1 MILKE
6 ALKIA
11 LENEKITDNCEPNQI
26 YNICKELGYEGTEEE
41 FMEEFLNLLQNET
54 DQMNTNDLNMVSGG
68 KNNLISRIGACSLS
82 ALGALSMI
90 SSPVGAIAPIK
101 RRLPVAPTVSV
112 PQLVQKA
119 EAKSST
125 LIGKTWEFIKLHP
138 KLSVA
143 IAAGLPVG
151 SVALSIGGKKL
162 YDNMTYKNAF
172 IDDDRQWSSKLNQSF
187 EDGFNA
193 FNEKINSLKG
203 KKVVTQETIDE
214 IRKMMIFDSMT
225 EQSGQSGLIYL
236 VGLTCP
242 WLKER
247 LENEVFK
254 KCVKDEHGNL
264 KIDGGKA
271 IKIWNEAKKKMA
283 YDVKFAMEHDEKLF
297 QSLGYTVAA
306 YLNISISGS
315 DRAAIAVL
323 SDNPEI
329 CNIPQKLKLF
339 GNKISII
346 RAKKEEILNDCKGI
360 DGLDFENKIEV
371 LKRELDEQMSE
382 VDKLLK
388 ERDLSVKEMNEFGK
402 QKDVET
408 WSQKAAKVIKF
419 IEDKMDELDSINRNV
434 IDIGDRVESLKNEYK
449 KGVDEAKREEE
460 KRAKEEAHVGWFS
473 DQLDQ
478 LVENINSGNDN
489 NCSDLFKADALK
501 EVLSKNELDRISS
514 LNNVQFRAIHDKFIE
529 AFTLVTEKYLK
540 PRDSLVGYTDYLQMS
555 DINYTD
561 TISECKIFLKALLY
575 YEKQVRKAYKS
586 KNDDLKSEDIFAYY
600 VKNNGWLSYATGRYA
615 TPKLSPF
622 YYREWMYD
630 YDDTKFNDY
639 IKTIDSDDNKFLPIS
654 SNITKKILTGVYDTE
669 DTKGI
674 EACKAIGRFISLIAR
689 MLPEPFKAEEGN
701 EQAPQEVEST
711 QPTESAPAQPTE
723 QPSDSASVQADEQS
737 SPQTSDN

>member
-11 LENEKITDNCEPNQI
+11 LENKKITDDSELNQI

-54 DQMNTNDLNMVSGG
+54 DQMNNNELDMVSGG

-82 ALGALSMI
+82 ALGALSMV
-90 SSPVGAIAPIK
+90 SSPVGAITPIK

-125 LIGKTWEFIKLHP
+125 SIGKTWEFIKLHP

-151 SVALSIGGKKL
+151 GVALSIGGKKL

-172 IDDDRQWSSKLNQSF
+172 IDGEMVKWPSSLNKSF
-187 EDGFNA
+187 EDGFKA
-193 FNEKINSLKG
+193 FDEKINSLKG
-203 KKVVTQETIDE
+203 QKVVPQKTIDE
-214 IRKMMIFDSMT
+214 IRKMVILDSMG
-225 EQSGQSGLIYL
+225 EQSGLSYL

-254 KCVKDEHGNL
+254 KCVRDEHGNL

-329 CNIPQKLKLF
+329 CSIPQKLESF
-339 GNKISII
+339 GNKISVI
-346 RAKKEEILNDCKGI
+346 RTKKEEILNNCKGI
-360 DGLDFENKIEV
+360 DGSDFINEIEG
-371 LKRELDEQMSE
+371 LKKELNQQMDE
-382 VDKLLK
+382 VDKLFTGHNQ
-388 ERDLSVKEMNEFGK
+388 DVKEMNELEK
-402 QKDVET
+402 QKDVEAWT
-408 WSQKAAKVIKF
+408 QKAIRVIKF
-419 IEDKMDELDSINRNV
+419 IEGKMNELDDINE
-434 IDIGDRVESLKNEYK
+434 RVENIENRVKNLKSEYEEK
-449 KGVDEAKREEE
+449 VDKAKREEE
-460 KRAKEEAHVGWFS
+460 KKAKKEAHVGWFS

-478 LVENINSGNDN
+478 LVENINSENDA
-489 NCSDLFKADALK
+489 NCANLFKIEELK
-501 EVLSKNELDRISS
+501 KVLNETGLERIFS
-514 LNNVQFRAIHDKFIE
+514 LNNVQFKAIHEKFIE
-529 AFTLVTEKYLK
+529 AFTLVTGKYLDK
-540 PRDSLVGYTDYLQMS
+540 RNRNYVNCYND
-555 DINYTD
+555 DIDVSKFLNNYYD
-561 TISECKIFLKALLY
+561 NEKKGRKDFLKALLY
-575 YEKQVRKAYKS
+575 YEQNVR
-586 KNDDLKSEDIFAYY
+586 D
-600 VKNNGWLSYATGRYA
+600 V
-615 TPKLSPF
+615 
-622 YYREWMYD
+622 YRLE
-630 YDDTKFNDY
+630 
-639 IKTIDSDDNKFLPIS
+639 TIDQEQKDVFVYHKINSLGLYVDQSNATFHNKELMYHYKDKEFGSYIDNINKGSGTVPIANRIARKLLLGKVKDDKRPGG
-654 SNITKKILTGVYDTE
+654 K
-669 DTKGI
+669 

-689 MLPEPFKAEEGN
+689 MLPKPFEAEEDTK
-701 EQAPQEVEST
+701 QAPQEAKST

-723 QPSDSASVQADEQS
+723 QPSDQI
-737 SPQTSDN
+737 SDN